1 MAKKKETL
9 ASPFVPAEE
18 QPYPIPENWCWI
30 HLLDSFENHT
40 DSKKKVQ
47 SKTYLENGELAV
59 VDQGQELIGGY
70 TDDENMTYSGKLPVI
85 VFGDHTRCIKYIDFP
100 FAQGA
105 DGVKVLLPKSF
116 YDVRAFYFALQS
128 IYGFSKL
135 LYGEN
140 TLDKSALKRPC

>member
-85 VFGDHTRCIKYIDFP
+85 VFGDHTRLTHIHI
-100 FAQGA
+100 
-105 DGVKVLLPKSF
+105 
-116 YDVRAFYFALQS
+116 
-128 IYGFSKL
+128 
-135 LYGEN
+135 
-140 TLDKSALKRPC
+140 